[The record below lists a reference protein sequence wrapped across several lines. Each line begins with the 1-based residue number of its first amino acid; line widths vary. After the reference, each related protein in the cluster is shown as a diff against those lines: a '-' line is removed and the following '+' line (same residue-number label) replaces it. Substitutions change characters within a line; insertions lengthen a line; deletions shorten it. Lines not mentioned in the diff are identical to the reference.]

1 MKDFEVKSFDF
12 EVKATDDNTFEG
24 YASVFRNVDSYGDVI
39 EPGAFTKTIQERGHR
54 VKVLWQHNPM
64 IPIGKAIHIEEDNHG
79 LFVKAKV
86 SNTPEGKNAMT
97 LIKDGVVDELSI
109 GYQTVKDEWDDENGV
124 RRLKEVKLFEVS
136 PVTFAAND
144 QAVITGAK
152 WDNRLSEVL
161 YQFNQEVRAGKVL
174 SGRNRALVEQ
184 AIKALQELLDAADG
198 NAGDSGS
205 SDDDKSKKYA
215 DEILAMIRE
224 MKQAQ

>member
-161 YQFNQEVRAGKVL
+161 YQFNQEIKAGRVL
-174 SGRNRALVEQ
+174 SGKNRALVEQ

-198 NAGDSGS
+198 DSSGS
-205 SDDDKSKKYA
+205 GDDDKSKKYA
-215 DEILAMIRE
+215 KEIMAMIAE